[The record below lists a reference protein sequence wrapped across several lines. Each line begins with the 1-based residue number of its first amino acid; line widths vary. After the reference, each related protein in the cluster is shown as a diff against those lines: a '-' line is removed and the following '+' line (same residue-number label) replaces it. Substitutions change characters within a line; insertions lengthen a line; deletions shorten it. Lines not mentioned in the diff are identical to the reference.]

1 MKRLAA
7 WIEAYAVA
15 WGGPGLFVIGYLDS
29 SFLSF
34 PEVNDLLVMG
44 MAMRHKPLLVYYA
57 LMATLGSVVGCLTL
71 YYIARAGGEA
81 FVRKRFHERHVNRG
95 LRLAQKY
102 GLLIVM
108 VPALLPPPMPF
119 KIFILIAGV
128 AEIPAWQ
135 FTVAVFAARF
145 VRYFGEGLLA
155 VWYGEAAFRFLSAN
169 AGTIGL
175 TLSGIA
181 LVAGVIVILLKRRRT
196 PQGNDTIS

>member
-7 WIEAYAVA
+7 WIEAYVVA

-44 MAMRHKPLLVYYA
+44 MAMRHAYLLPYYA
-57 LMATLGSVVGCLTL
+57 LMATAGSVAGCLTL

-81 FVRKRFHERHVNRG
+81 FLRKRFKEQHVDRA
-95 LRLAQKY
+95 LALAQKY
-102 GLLIVM
+102 GLLIVI

-119 KIFILIAGV
+119 KIFILAAGV
-128 AEIPAWQ
+128 AEIPIWQ
-135 FTVAVFAARF
+135 FTTAVFAARF

-155 VWYGEAAFRFLSAN
+155 VWYGNAAFAFLRAN
-169 AGTIGL
+169 GGKIGL
-175 TLSGIA
+175 A
-181 LVAGVIVILLKRRRT
+181 LAAAALAIGAIVILLRRRR
-196 PQGNDTIS
+196 P